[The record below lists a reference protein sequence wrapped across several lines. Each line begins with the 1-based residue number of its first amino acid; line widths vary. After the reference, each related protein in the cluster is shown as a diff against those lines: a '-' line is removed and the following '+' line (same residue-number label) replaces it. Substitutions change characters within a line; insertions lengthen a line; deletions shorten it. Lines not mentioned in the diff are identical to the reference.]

1 MSDAIRC
8 LSNPMSGR
16 HGQGIRRPCFVYQ
29 LTGTAASFAEACV
42 MRHGR
47 TVVLLRPFVRRLL
60 DSPVREVAHGTDLSE
75 R

>member
-1 MSDAIRC
+1 
-8 LSNPMSGR
+8 MSGR